1 MRQTFQYSLLLNKS
15 HHLEA
20 KVGISLK
27 YASEKYNRLY
37 FVGFF
42 FFFEG
47 MGVSLVCPCLGK
59 RHFILNGNKK

>member
-1 MRQTFQYSLLLNKS
+1 MRQTFQYSLLSNKS

-37 FVGFF
+37 FVEF
-42 FFFEG
+42 FFFER
-47 MGVSLVCPCLGK
+47 MGVSLVCPRLGK